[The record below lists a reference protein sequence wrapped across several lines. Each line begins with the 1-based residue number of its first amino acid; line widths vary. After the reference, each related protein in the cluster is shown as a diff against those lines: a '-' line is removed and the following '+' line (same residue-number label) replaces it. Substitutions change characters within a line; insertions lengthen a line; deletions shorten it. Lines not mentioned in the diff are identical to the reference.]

1 MYKITECFSFKNV
14 VTNDVE
20 LIIKGLNKKSA
31 TAYYDIPVKI
41 LEKNGDIV
49 SPIITKIYENSKK
62 DCIFPAPLK
71 SGYVTLVHKK
81 GDMTSKENY
90 HPISIL
96 PTISKIYERNMQ
108 NQIQIYIDKYLLQK
122 RI

>member
-1 MYKITECFSFKNV
+1 MNDYFINDVENLEIEDPYADNNTSNCLEKFQNHPSILKIKEVYKITECFSFKNV

-49 SPIITKIYENSKK
+49 SPIITKI
-62 DCIFPAPLK
+62 
-71 SGYVTLVHKK
+71 
-81 GDMTSKENY
+81 
-90 HPISIL
+90 
-96 PTISKIYERNMQ
+96 
-108 NQIQIYIDKYLLQK
+108 
-122 RI
+122 